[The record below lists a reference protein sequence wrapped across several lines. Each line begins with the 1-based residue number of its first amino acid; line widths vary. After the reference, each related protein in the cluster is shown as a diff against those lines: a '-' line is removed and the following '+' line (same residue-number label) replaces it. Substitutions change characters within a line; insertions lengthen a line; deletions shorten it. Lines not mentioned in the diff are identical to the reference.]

1 MDRRTSLRWILA
13 AGAAGAA
20 GALAPAADG
29 AEGTPPESSDA
40 VRVHGAGSVDYGTMT
55 RPGYGTDPDLSKS
68 FQPGQVWP
76 LTLSVAQR
84 RLVGVLSDLI
94 IPADAHS
101 PAASAAG
108 IVDFI
113 DEWLS
118 APYPDCQRDRRIVLE
133 GFAWLD
139 AEARRRSG
147 RDFADIEPVEQAHLC
162 DSICRITGASGA
174 QEMAERF
181 FARYRDLTAGGFYT
195 SPVGRIDLGYVG
207 NLPRPHFVGPTAT
220 LLKQL
225 GLPEELPSVREP
237 R

>member
-40 VRVHGAGSVDYGTMT
+40 VRVH
-55 RPGYGTDPDLSKS
+55 
-68 FQPGQVWP
+68 VWP